1 LVENLLFTAGSK
13 TVIMGAN
20 IKTRPGPRARE
31 KARKGRVRQVFG
43 LREPGVGATRRRT
56 GLKDR
61 PGAAARKL
69 RPVGADGRGR
79 YPLEMGV
86 KYTHLAEALKAKKGG
101 TTEKT
106 PSLTEV
112 GDGVLLH

>member
-1 LVENLLFTAGSK
+1 
-13 TVIMGAN
+13 
-20 IKTRPGPRARE
+20 
-31 KARKGRVRQVFG
+31 
-43 LREPGVGATRRRT
+43 
-56 GLKDR
+56 
-61 PGAAARKL
+61 
-69 RPVGADGRGR
+69 
-79 YPLEMGV
+79 MGV